1 MVYILDTNILRKM
14 LSHLPRRGK
23 LFGEIWARIERG
35 ISEETF
41 ISVDECFNELS
52 GQFSKENESMMWLS
66 ERKNMF
72 KNPDSAESLIIRD
85 LFMDAKMRESIHI
98 KNLLDNRPS
107 ADVYIAAK
115 AKVLQATVVTA
126 EEYRPHSAQLPNIC
140 EKLGVKCI
148 SYDDFMAFV
157 AE

>member
-23 LFGEIWARIERG
+23 LFEEIWARIERG

-115 AKVLQATVVTA
+115 AKALQATVVTA